1 MSQERAIRSA
11 SGVLNSAILGLV
23 SLIGVAAFLYPFFQ
37 PDLGTAAAV
46 GANAHAQDATL
57 MFVVIIVLCLGAV
70 LGNMVSG
77 SGMNSKMVAALG
89 VLTAVNAVLRAVP
102 GPAGFSAMFA
112 LPILA
117 GYCYGP
123 TFGYLL
129 GTLSL
134 AVSALLG
141 AGVGPWLPYQMFTIG
156 WVGLTSAWLAKVRRI
171 DAVRRHAWIEVA
183 VLCGWGLLWGMA
195 FGLVMNVWFWPFIFE
210 PSQGDMYWEAS
221 LRPLEAI
228 KRYLLFYVFTS
239 SWWDVGRAV
248 GTALII
254 ALFGAPVLRLLRRF
268 GSRFTFQ
275 TSHQ

>member
-1 MSQERAIRSA
+1 MSQARAIRSA
-11 SGVLNSAILGLV
+11 SSALNRAILALV

-37 PDLGTAAAV
+37 AGAGTAAA
-46 GANAHAQDATL
+46 GSTFAHAQDATL
-57 MFVVIIVLCLGAV
+57 MFVVLIVLSLGAV
-70 LGNMVSG
+70 LGNLVSG
-77 SGMNSKMVAALG
+77 SGMNAKMVAALG
-89 VLTAVNAVLRAVP
+89 LLTAVNAVLRAVP

-117 GYCYGP
+117 GYCYGS

-156 WVGLTSAWLAKVRRI
+156 WVGLTSAWLGPLRRT
-171 DAVRRHAWIEVA
+171 AMVQRHPWTEIAL
-183 VLCGWGLLWGMA
+183 LCVWGFGWGMA
-195 FGLVMNVWFWPFIFE
+195 FGVVMNVWFWPFIFD
-210 PSQGDMYWEAS
+210 PSQGQMYWQAGLGPWETF
-221 LRPLEAI
+221 R
-228 KRYLLFYVFTS
+228 RYLAFYVLTS
-239 SWWDVGRAV
+239 SWWDVGRAI
-248 GTALII
+248 GTASIL
-254 ALFGAPVLRLLRRF
+254 ALFGAPVLKLLRRF